1 MGLNVSDWKRIG
13 WTALQAGL
21 AVVILNVTGWL
32 NGASWDWKAV
42 GVAALAAVLSAVK
55 NFALS
60 DDNQIK

>member
-1 MGLNVSDWKRIG
+1 MGLNVGDWKRIG
-13 WTALQAGL
+13 WTALQAGI

-55 NFALS
+55 NFVTEDGSAL
-60 DDNQIK
+60 K